1 MMREGPLASLLREGF
16 SNLVNVSS
24 SIEFTM
30 ARHPV
35 LWELKVCR
43 LEHQLFL
50 RFFPEKDH
58 SPTALTSMIEAL
70 GTILYERIRPRLIAA
85 QSVNDLCDYASILQL
100 EIGEG
105 QIERQADMT
114 VSVFQRTL
122 SSI

>member
-1 MMREGPLASLLREGF
+1 MAELHVLLG
-16 SNLVNVSS
+16 S
-24 SIEFTM
+24 
-30 ARHPV
+30 
-35 LWELKVCR
+35 KVCR
-43 LEHQLFL
+43 LEHELFL

-85 QSVNDLCDYASILQL
+85 KSVNDLCDYASILQL

-114 VSVFQRTL
+114 TSAFQLTL
-122 SSI
+122 SLIQCR